1 MKAKPFLIAALLSI
15 AALTLS
21 ACAAQ
26 TSTRA
31 TSTTDPAY
39 RGILFNA
46 LVVEVESGLQER
58 DIIERRAVATLNHS
72 GIIAQPSLDILPATR
87 EYAQATRK
95 RKISATGMQALLVIT
110 PADKRML
117 EEYIPPTYYAPH
129 RGRRVHSNVFGG
141 YGGGYGGGG
150 FGVGMGMGGGI
161 YEPGMLYREPQADY
175 IASLYTLP
183 DFNRAWTSEFSVTGT
198 NGMDYNDVAARFAD
212 VLIQRLRSDGLIQ

>member
-1 MKAKPFLIAALLSI
+1 MQIKPFFVASLIAV

-31 TSTTDPAY
+31 TSTIDPAY
-39 RGILFNA
+39 QGVMFNA

-58 DIIERRAVATLNHS
+58 DIIERRAVAMLNNS
-72 GIIAQPSLDILPATR
+72 GITAQPSLDILPATR

-110 PADKRML
+110 PTDKRML
-117 EEYIPPTYYAPH
+117 EEYIPPTYYNPY
-129 RGRRVHSNVFGG
+129 RGRRAHSNVFGG
-141 YGGGYGGGG
+141 YGGGG
-150 FGVGMGMGGGI
+150 FGIGMGYGI

-175 IASLYTLP
+175 IASIYTLP
-183 DFNRAWTSEFSVTGT
+183 NFDRAWTSEFSVTGT
-198 NGMDYNDVAARFAD
+198 NGMDYNDVAGRFAD
-212 VLIQRLRSDGLIQ
+212 VLIKRLRADGMIP

>member
-1 MKAKPFLIAALLSI
+1 MQIKPFFVASLIAVF
-15 AALTLS
+15 ALTLS
-21 ACAAQ
+21 ACASQ

-31 TSTTDPAY
+31 TSIIDPAY
-39 RGILFNA
+39 QGVMFNA

-58 DIIERRAVATLNHS
+58 DIIERRAVAGLNNS
-72 GIIAQPSLDILPATR
+72 GINAQPSLDILPATR

-117 EEYIPPTYYAPH
+117 EEYIPPTYYNPY
-129 RGRRVHSNVFGG
+129 RGRRAHSNVFGG

-150 FGVGMGMGGGI
+150 FGIGMGYGI

-175 IASLYTLP
+175 IASIYTLP
-183 DFNRAWTSEFSVTGT
+183 NFDRAWTSEFSVTGT
-198 NGMDYNDVAARFAD
+198 NGMDYNDVAGRFAD
-212 VLIQRLRSDGLIQ
+212 VLIKRLRQDGMIP